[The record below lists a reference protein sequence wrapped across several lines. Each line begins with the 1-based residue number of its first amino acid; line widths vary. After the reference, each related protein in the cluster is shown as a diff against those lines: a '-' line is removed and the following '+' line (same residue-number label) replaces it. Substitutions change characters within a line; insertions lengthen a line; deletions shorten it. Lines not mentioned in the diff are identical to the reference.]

1 MSNNA
6 QKQPLAQLLNG
17 IAKSGGID
25 ATEHLGYSLP
35 CEIVKVNHDKN
46 TVEVK
51 FLVTSGW
58 TIPNVTIPIAMAEY
72 VRIPYQVGDKGYCNA
87 MDTRNDNANMVQVGN
102 LTGLVFL
109 PISQKDWSNTD
120 KDRLTLY
127 GKTAVDI
134 KGTSGGTVTI
144 TVEDGKVTITGD
156 VSITGKVSIK
166 GDVSVTGKINATGD
180 VTAGIISLQNHKHG
194 GVYSGTSI
202 TTSSIP

>member
-35 CEIVKVNHDKN
+35 CEIKEVHHDTN
-46 TVEVK
+46 EVTVK
-51 FLVTSGW
+51 FLVQSGW
-58 TIPNVTIPIAMAEY
+58 TIPDVKIPIAMSEY

-87 MDTRNDNANMVQVGN
+87 MDTRNTDANMVQVGN
-102 LTGLVFL
+102 LTGLVFV
-109 PISQKDWSNTD
+109 PISQKDWSTTD

-156 VSITGKVSIK
+156 VKITG
-166 GDVSVTGKINATGD
+166 DVTVTGKITATGD
-180 VTAGIISLQNHKHG
+180 IKAGIISLQNHKHG
-194 GVYSGTSI
+194 GVMSGNS
-202 TTSSIP
+202 TTTPSIP